1 MLIDNYRGI
10 ITSVVRKHLGVLEI
24 YEEECVN
31 DVLLAVWNN
40 IDSFDR
46 EKNELKNWICAIAKN
61 KAIDYKRKYIK
72 KINAEK
78 AENNI
83 SYIDKNLIQKEIEE
97 EIEEMLGYLSDRD
110 KELFKKYYLEDFDL
124 EEIAVNTDTKV
135 SNLYNR
141 LSRGRRKI
149 KEIYTK
155 KEV

>member
-46 EKNELKNWICAIAKN
+46 GKNELKNWICAIAKN

-72 KINAEK
+72 KISTEK

-149 KEIYTK
+149 KEIYRK